1 MKRRF
6 QYSIKRTV
14 LLFDFVI
21 VVPLFLLFCI
31 LTIAVFQKSN
41 YEWNKSKLSAI
52 EERCS
57 NISARNTEIVKITNM
72 LYLDFEINQILSQK
86 TKLTGYE
93 KIQAND
99 KIQKKMTELTELF
112 PERQYQI
119 MILCSNGSS
128 YFQNSL
134 GVLEMRSNLKTCK
147 KNHGTRRQKRKGMKF
162 ISCPNTEAHC

>member
-99 KIQKKMTELTELF
+99 KIQKK
-112 PERQYQI
+112 
-119 MILCSNGSS
+119 
-128 YFQNSL
+128 
-134 GVLEMRSNLKTCK
+134 
-147 KNHGTRRQKRKGMKF
+147 
-162 ISCPNTEAHC
+162 

>member
-21 VVPLFLLFCI
+21 VVPLFLLLCI
-31 LTIAVFQKSN
+31 LTIVVFQKSN

-72 LYLDFEINQILSQK
+72 LYLDFEINQFLSQK

-93 KIQAND
+93 KSRQMIRFR
-99 KIQKKMTELTELF
+99 KK
-112 PERQYQI
+112 
-119 MILCSNGSS
+119 
-128 YFQNSL
+128 
-134 GVLEMRSNLKTCK
+134 
-147 KNHGTRRQKRKGMKF
+147 
-162 ISCPNTEAHC
+162 